1 VQWNG
6 SGQALDVAKAPGRI
20 GWQLHM
26 NSKASL
32 LHFQEQT
39 MLQKRAGQWPMARG
53 FFYSLAAIQ
62 GTPTKT
68 QTQFACVHNWGRK
81 EGCERAEK
89 EALSGN

>member
-1 VQWNG
+1 MAAAHEFQG
-6 SGQALDVAKAPGRI
+6 LLASFSGANDG
-20 GWQLHM
+20 
-26 NSKASL
+26 
-32 LHFQEQT
+32 
-39 MLQKRAGQWPMARG
+39 KRAGQWPMARG

-68 QTQFACVHNWGRK
+68 QKQFACVHNWGRK